1 MRVALGLARRGLGR
15 TAPNPAVGC
24 ILVRPDLGNRVVGR
38 GWTQPGGRPHAE
50 TEALH
55 QAGEAAKGAH
65 AYVTLE
71 PCSHTGKTGPCSDA
85 LIAAGVGAVTVATID
100 PDPRVAGTGIEKLKN
115 AGIAVRTGLL
125 EAEAR
130 TLNAGFFSVTERGR
144 PWVTLKTAT
153 TLDGAIAS
161 GNGASKWITGEAA
174 RRRGHLLRAQN
185 DAIVSGI
192 GTVKADDPELTC
204 RLAGLEAFSPV
215 RVVIDPHGELPID
228 GKLMATAAAT
238 PLWLI
243 VADGPAAVRARLSHA
258 PQAEVM
264 ALPVDKDGHID
275 PKAILEALADVGVTR
290 VLLEAGAGL
299 SASFL
304 AADMVDEI
312 AWFRAPSAMGGDGLS
327 ALSAIGVSSPDT
339 APRFQRTETLFLD
352 GDVLE
357 RYLRVRDTKDE

>member
-1 MRVALGLARRGLGR
+1 MRVALGLARRGLGM

-24 ILVRPDLGNRVVGR
+24 VLIRPDLGNRTVGR

-50 TEALH
+50 TEALG
-55 QAGEAAKGAH
+55 QAGTAAKGAH

-71 PCSHTGKTGPCSDA
+71 PCSHTGKTGPCADA
-85 LIAAGVGAVTVATID
+85 LIQAGVSAVTVAAID
-100 PDPRVAGTGIEKLKN
+100 PDPRVTGAGVAKLEA

-130 TLNAGFFSVTERGR
+130 AVNAGFISAKERGR
-144 PWVTLKTAT
+144 PWVTMKTAT

-161 GNGASKWITGEAA
+161 GSGVSKWITGEAA

-185 DAIVSGI
+185 DAILTGI

-204 RLAGLEAFSPV
+204 RLEGLEDRSPV
-215 RVVIDPHGELPID
+215 RVVIDPEGDLPKD
-228 GKLMATAAAT
+228 AKLLATAEAT
-238 PLWLI
+238 PLWLV
-243 VADGPAAVRARLSHA
+243 VADGAAATKARLAFA
-258 PQAEVM
+258 PKAEVM
-264 ALPVDKDGHID
+264 ALPLEADGRFSPH
-275 PKAILEALADVGVTR
+275 AVLAALADVGITR

-304 AADMVDEI
+304 AADAVDEI
-312 AWFRAPSAMGGDGLS
+312 AWFRAPSAMGGDGLT
-327 ALSAIGVSSPDT
+327 ALAAIGVATPDA
-339 APRFQRTETLFLD
+339 APRFKLTEILSLD

-357 RYLRVRDTKDE
+357 RYLRCSR